1 MEKILQKTMTAF
13 LVLLTL
19 MIPVSAGTAGVGSA
33 GTITEGDSTVT
44 ISFPY
49 TGVTSAAAESV
60 TLVVSGAALPT
71 QTQTVTLDP
80 VSSGASGT
88 ASATL
93 VVNSDLAA
101 SSSPYSITLVA
112 TSAGNGTTVVTDLS
126 GTVSLNV
133 NAATSE
139 EACSALITNDG
150 ELEDEYNPGDTVTI
164 ELELE
169 NEECG
174 GSTWTD
180 VVFEAWLTDSNGRIS
195 SVDDTAEFNLG
206 DEEEDTLRFS
216 FDLEDDADADET
228 YQVVVRATADE
239 AAEYLWMS
247 ADNEFSFDVERDEHS
262 ILVTSVQYDASTQA
276 GETVDVAVTI
286 LNNGEGDEE
295 NVQVTLSVAGATQ
308 TSSYFTIEEDE
319 EVVRYF
325 TLTVPNGAS
334 GEDLLVVRAANADAS
349 DSYSGSISVNAAASG
364 SDSLT
369 EEQIEALLDA
379 RLSSGD
385 GDEGIS
391 VAWIIAGLLIVWMLH
406 QNGCGLRRTKPTRGR
421 KKSKKVYY

>member
-1 MEKILQKTMTAF
+1 MTVF

-19 MIPVSAGTAGVGSA
+19 MIPVSAGTAGAGSA
-33 GTITEGDSTVT
+33 SAITEGDGTVT

-60 TLVVSGAALPT
+60 QLVVSGSALPT

-88 ASATL
+88 ASATF
-93 VVNSDLAA
+93 VVNSGLTA
-101 SSSPYSITLVA
+101 SSSPYSITVVA
-112 TSAGNGTTVVTDLS
+112 TSTGTGTTAVTDLS
-126 GTVSLNV
+126 GTVNMTV

-139 EACSALITNDG
+139 EACSALVTNDG
-150 ELEDEYNPGDTVTI
+150 ELEDEYNPGDTVTL

-195 SVDDTAEFNLG
+195 SVEDTAEFNLG

-216 FDLEDDADADET
+216 FDLEDDADAEET

-247 ADNEFSFDVERDEHS
+247 SNNEFSFDVEREEHS
-262 ILVTSVQYDASTQA
+262 VLITDVQYDASAQA
-276 GETVDVAVTI
+276 GETVDVAVTM
-286 LNNGEGDEE
+286 LNNGEGDEG
-295 NVQVTLSVAGATQ
+295 NVQVSLSVAGAAQ

-334 GEDLLVVRAANADAS
+334 GEELLVVRAANADAS
-349 DSYSGSISVNAAASG
+349 DSYSGSISVGAAASD
-364 SDSLT
+364 STSLT
-369 EEQIEALLDA
+369 EDQIEALLDA

-385 GDEGIS
+385 SDSGVS
-391 VAWIIAGLLIVWMLH
+391 VAWIIAGLLLVWMLH
-406 QNGCGLRRTKPTRGR
+406 QNGGLRTKPTRGR
-421 KKSKKVYY
+421 RRKSKKVYY

>member
-1 MEKILQKTMTAF
+1 MEKILRKTMTAF

-19 MIPVSAGTAGVGSA
+19 MIPVSASIYAPANTVISVTEGDQMIDVTFSYDNTSLSA
-33 GTITEGDSTVT
+33 GTITLAFAGDAV
-44 ISFPY
+44 
-49 TGVTSAAAESV
+49 
-60 TLVVSGAALPT
+60 LDNT
-71 QTQTVTLDP
+71 QTNTLSAVTGQDSPHTVSTPL
-80 VSSGASGT
+80 SSGLAVGT
-88 ASATL
+88 HNFTL
-93 VVNSDLAA
+93 NVSQSTWSDV
-101 SSSPYSITLVA
+101 ITY
-112 TSAGNGTTVVTDLS
+112 TV
-126 GTVSLNV
+126 NV

-150 ELEDEYNPGDTVTI
+150 ELEDEYNPGDTVNL

-195 SVDDTAEFNLG
+195 SVEDTAEFNLG

-216 FDLEDDADADET
+216 FDLEDDADAEET

-247 ADNEFSFDVERDEHS
+247 SNNEFSFDVEREEHS
-262 ILVTSVQYDASTQA
+262 LLITDVQYDASAQA
-276 GETVDVAVTI
+276 GETVDVAVTM
-286 LNNGEGDEE
+286 LNNGEGDEG
-295 NVQVTLSVAGATQ
+295 NVQVSLSVAGAAQ

-334 GEDLLVVRAANADAS
+334 GEELLVVRAANADAS
-349 DSYSGSISVNAAASG
+349 DSYSGSISVGAAASD
-364 SDSLT
+364 STSLT
-369 EEQIEALLDA
+369 EDQIEALLDA

-385 GDEGIS
+385 SDSGVS
-391 VAWIIAGLLIVWMLH
+391 VAWIIAGLLLVWMLH
-406 QNGCGLRRTKPTRGR
+406 QNGGLRTKPTRGR

>member
-1 MEKILQKTMTAF
+1 MEKILRKTMTAF
-13 LVLLTL
+13 LVLLTI
-19 MIPVSAGTAGVGSA
+19 MIPVSAGIYAPSNDV
-33 GTITEGDSTVT
+33 IQVTEGDQMIDVNFS
-44 ISFPY
+44 Y
-49 TGVTSAAAESV
+49 DNTSLSAGAI
-60 TLVVSGAALPT
+60 TLAFAGDAVLDNT
-71 QTQTVTLDP
+71 QTNTLSAVTGQDSPHTVSTPL
-80 VSSGASGT
+80 SSGLAVGT
-88 ASATL
+88 HNFTL
-93 VVNSDLAA
+93 NVSQSTWSDV
-101 SSSPYSITLVA
+101 ITY
-112 TSAGNGTTVVTDLS
+112 TV
-126 GTVSLNV
+126 NV

-150 ELEDEYNPGDTVTI
+150 ELEDEYNPGDTVNL

-195 SVDDTAEFNLG
+195 SVEDTAEFNLG

-216 FDLEDDADADET
+216 FDLEDDADAEET

-247 ADNEFSFDVERDEHS
+247 SNNEFSFDVEREEHS
-262 ILVTSVQYDASTQA
+262 LLITDVQYDASAQA
-276 GETVDVAVTI
+276 GETVDVAVTM
-286 LNNGEGDEE
+286 LNNGEGDEG
-295 NVQVTLSVAGATQ
+295 NVQVSLSVAGAAQ

-334 GEDLLVVRAANADAS
+334 GEELLVVRAANADAS
-349 DSYSGSISVNAAASG
+349 DSYSGSISVGAADS
-364 SDSLT
+364 SSLT
-369 EEQIEALLDA
+369 EEQINALLDA
-379 RLSSGD
+379 RLSGDDEHSGV
-385 GDEGIS
+385 S
-391 VAWIIAGLLIVWMLH
+391 LAWIIAGLLLVWTLH
-406 QNGCGLRRTKPTRGR
+406 QNVRRSKPTRGR

>member
-1 MEKILQKTMTAF
+1 
-13 LVLLTL
+13 
-19 MIPVSAGTAGVGSA
+19 MIPVSAGIYAPANTVISV
-33 GTITEGDSTVT
+33 TEGDQMIDLTFS
-44 ISFPY
+44 Y
-49 TGVTSAAAESV
+49 DNTSLSAGAI
-60 TLVVSGAALPT
+60 TLAFAGDAVLDNT
-71 QTQTVTLDP
+71 QTDTLSAVTGQD
-80 VSSGASGT
+80 
-88 ASATL
+88 
-93 VVNSDLAA
+93 
-101 SSSPYSITLVA
+101 SPH
-112 TSAGNGTTVVTDLS
+112 
-126 GTVSLNV
+126 TVSTPLASELSVGTHDFTLTVSQNTWSDVITYTVNV

-139 EACSALITNDG
+139 EACAALVTNDG

-169 NEECG
+169 NEECD

-180 VVFEAWLTDSNGRIS
+180 VEFEAWLEDSNGRIS
-195 SVDDTAEFNLG
+195 SVENTAEFNLG

-216 FDLEDDADADET
+216 FNLEDDADADET

-262 ILVTSVQYDASTQA
+262 ILLTSVQYDESAQA
-276 GETVDVAVTI
+276 GETVDVAVTM
-286 LNNGEGDEE
+286 LNNGEGDED
-295 NVQVTLSVAGATQ
+295 NVQISLSVAGAVQ

-334 GEDLLVVRAANADAS
+334 GEEVLVVRAANADAS
-349 DSYSGSISVNAAASG
+349 DSYSGSINIGATATD

-369 EEQIEALLDA
+369 EAQIEALLDA
-379 RLSSGD
+379 RLSGDDEHHSGV
-385 GDEGIS
+385 S
-391 VAWIIAGLLIVWMLH
+391 FAWIIAGLLLVWILH
-406 QNGCGLRRTKPTRGR
+406 QNGRSTKPTRGR